1 MSAAKVKPIWQ
12 EHVRFI
18 SAAWQKGVESIVET
32 GERLHQAK
40 ADPDMPRGSFEAM
53 IQSKLPFG
61 PRTAQRLMAIAS
73 NAVLSNPTHVSHLPP
88 SWGTL
93 AELAK
98 LPTTLL
104 LTKIEDGT
112 INPKMERKDVR
123 ALKEP
128 EQRDDDLPP
137 DYQGLAEP
145 EPDTPPPAEEPTS
158 DDKPVTNP
166 LIVLWA
172 TAGPEERREFVHACW
187 DEIVRTH
194 DQAGPA
200 KPNGNAGADHWA
212 HLSKEN
218 TEAIDRWI
226 ESDT

>member
-1 MSAAKVKPIWQ
+1 MSKQVKPIWQ
-12 EHVRFI
+12 EHVRLI
-18 SAAWQKGVESIVET
+18 SAAWQKGVESIIET

-40 ADPDMPRGSFEAM
+40 ADPDMPHGSFEAM
-53 IQSKLPFG
+53 IQCKLPFG

-73 NAVLSNPTHVSHLPP
+73 NTVLSNPTHVSHLPP
-88 SWGTL
+88 AWGTL

-104 LTKIEDGT
+104 LTKIEDGS
-112 INPKMERKDVR
+112 INPMMQRKDVK

-137 DYQGLAEP
+137 NYEGSGAPAP
-145 EPDTPPPAEEPTS
+145 EPDNG
-158 DDKPVTNP
+158 KPIPGTGWRFDSH
-166 LIVLWA
+166 VLFSAWEKA
-172 TAGPEERREFVHACW
+172 SPEAKREFVHAHW
-187 DEIVRTH
+187 NEIMRAH

-200 KPNGNAGADHWA
+200 KPNGNAGADHWG

-218 TEAIDRWI
+218 VEQLDRWI
-226 ESDT
+226 ESDK